1 MRITHKARAAR
12 EPKPVEVSE
21 AYQREVDRSTDKLG
35 REYAKA
41 RKRANVAQARYQ
53 RAQFEQAKV
62 QQLSSLRAEWLR
74 RVDELRELELLMT
87 QSPAGAAHRG
97 TEGWTKL
104 PR

>member
-1 MRITHKARAAR
+1 MRITHKVRAAR
-12 EPKPVEVSE
+12 EPKPVEVGE

-41 RKRANVAQARYQ
+41 WKRADAAEGRYRRAQA
-53 RAQFEQAKV
+53 
-62 QQLSSLRAEWLR
+62 QQTKAHQLVSLRAEWLR
-74 RVDELRELELLMT
+74 RADELRELELLMT

-97 TEGWTKL
+97 VEGWTKV